1 MKNNI
6 VIDISPQYL
15 AKIWA
20 LSYGPKWCQLIK
32 LKDYLKCN
40 ILRQKR
46 MINFIF
52 GTHINIEVFT
62 SWYYHLCVTRNFQST
77 QNKSFQYLH
86 KSMELKLIFCLQ
98 ISKNVFF
105 KMIVSSWVCLA
116 RHAQSTQEKF
126 TIPLKY
132 IKENVKDEVD
142 FWPAD
147 KRRTFLQCDTTI
159 WGVCGQ
165 TYANYPK

>member
-20 LSYGPKWCQLIK
+20 LSCGPTCCQPIK
-32 LKDYLKCN
+32 LKDYLKYN
-40 ILRQKR
+40 ILRQKW

-62 SWYYHLCVTRNFQST
+62 SWYYHLGVARHFQST
-77 QNKSFQYLH
+77 QNKSLQYLH

-98 ISKNVFF
+98 ISKNVFY

-116 RHAQSTQEKF
+116 RHDQSTQ
-126 TIPLKY
+126 
-132 IKENVKDEVD
+132 KEIYNTSEIYQR
-142 FWPAD
+142 
-147 KRRTFLQCDTTI
+147 KREGWSWFLTC
-159 WGVCGQ
+159 W
-165 TYANYPK
+165 